1 MTTKYFMT
9 DGEKSVPLS
18 SLAPEAWTEMGT
30 GTILVKDK
38 KMGDLYSLVGI
49 VNRCVTIRGAA
60 LSSMPWSIDDMSG
73 NEIITSKDRRIEE
86 EWKWL
91 GDFTR
96 NLFLLESSMV
106 ILSRS
111 FLYEEPVTFKRNPLD
126 PPTRLRWL
134 SPLATHAN
142 WDKEI
147 GIRDFTRVLGPGD
160 ERILPYEAVA
170 YCWYPNPMGETDLAP
185 SPVQA
190 ALQSANVIASLDR
203 FAKQFFDRGAIKAT
217 ILQVEGST
225 PPKERQKLKEWWERI
240 TTGIQNAWRTEV
252 ASSAVNPVVVG
263 EGLAEIANTQITK
276 DKASDVATNMG
287 VPASLLF
294 ANAANYATASVDER
308 NFYTY
313 TITPDARLIEEE
325 MNEKFFK
332 PRGFLLTFHPEQL
345 ECFQESSVKRAQ
357 VVKILVDASMPLLE
371 SLSIAGVPISDEV
384 KAKLE
389 KLEEEKKQQQQAQLE
404 AMQNNQNNPDPNDP
418 NNGGNGGGQKPPQQK
433 PASTK
438 DEKNFRYWVKKRLSK
453 GTKAVLEEFE
463 SDELTPQDKVDI
475 AAEVLNELWDELPSE
490 EIDVKGLILQANPD
504 DDEEEVKIR
513 LPVEE
518 KVANIIAAELR
529 AQAAEVLSGNEDK
542 LDADPSSVDLGR
554 LTGSPARIA
563 TSTGSARDALR
574 QALIEGADLG
584 VKTADKQF
592 KGIGFGFDY
601 TLVNQDARKWADTY
615 SYELVRGIDE
625 TTQAHLRQSIRQWI
639 DNGLPLRN
647 LKRELAPIFGRD
659 RAELIASTEV
669 TRAYAEG
676 NRIAYAASGVVD
688 EIIWRTTMDERVCPV
703 CGPLADKKA
712 PLRTGFAGVKT
723 GFPPAHPRCRCWIA
737 PYIDVK
743 AQAISVP
750 EPIVEKDLAKKFF
763 DAGNNELTPEEEKA
777 LRLYSG
783 GSFSS
788 INKALRTGKMTE
800 SAQRNVTLIDSAMDK
815 QALQAGAA
823 VYRYDSYE
831 GIGKLAAGE
840 IDKLD
845 VKSYFSTA
853 WKDTG
858 FKKAMEVGAE
868 GSFNSHYM
876 EIVLKESIGAVSMK
890 PISKHA
896 SEAEIVLDRNIVLTL
911 DKSFTPIQ
919 NSVGKWVF
927 RVFAEYGE

>member
-9 DGEKSVPLS
+9 DGMKSVPLN
-18 SLAPEAWTEMGT
+18 SLPHEAWTELST
-30 GTILVKDK
+30 GTVTVRDK
-38 KMGDLYSLVGI
+38 KMGELYGLVGI
-49 VNRCVTIRGAA
+49 VNRCVTIRAAA
-60 LSSMPWSIDDMSG
+60 LSSLPWSIDDMTG
-73 NEIITSKDRRIEE
+73 NEIITSKDRRIDE

-111 FLYEEPVTFKRNPLD
+111 FLYEEPVAFKRTPLD

-134 SPLATHAN
+134 SPLATHPN

-225 PPKERQKLKEWWERI
+225 PVKERQKLKEWWERI

-252 ASSAVNPVVVG
+252 ASSAVNPIVVG

-276 DKASDVATNMG
+276 DKASDVATDIG

-294 ANAANYATASVDER
+294 ANAANFATASTDER

-325 MNEKFFK
+325 LNEKFFK

-345 ECFQESSVKRAQ
+345 DCFQESSVNRAK
-357 VVKILVDASMPLLE
+357 VVKILTDAQMPLLE
-371 SLSIAGVPISDEV
+371 SLTIAGVPISDEV

-389 KLEEEKKQQQQAQLE
+389 KLEEEKKVQQQAQLD
-404 AMQNNQNNPDPNDP
+404 AMANNQNGQGDPNNPNDPNDP
-418 NNGGNGGGQKPPQQK
+418 KNPSGGSKPPQK
-433 PASTK
+433 ASSTK

-463 SDELTPQDKVDI
+463 SDELTPELKVEV
-475 AAEVLNELWDELPSE
+475 AAEVLNDLWNNLPSE
-490 EIDVKGLILQANPD
+490 EIDIKGLILQANPD
-504 DDEEEVKIR
+504 DDEEEVKVR

-529 AQAAEVLSGNEDK
+529 SQAADVMSGNEDK
-542 LDADPSSVDLGR
+542 LDADASSVDLGR
-554 LTGSPARIA
+554 LTGAPARIGYA
-563 TSTGSARDALR
+563 TSSARDALR

-639 DNGLPLRN
+639 DNGLPLRS
-647 LKRELAPIFGRD
+647 LKRELVPIFGRD

-676 NRIAYAASGVVD
+676 NRIAYAASGVVE
-688 EIIWRTTMDERVCPV
+688 EIIWRTSTDERVCPV

-712 PLRTGFAGVKT
+712 PLRSGFDGVKG

-737 PYIDVK
+737 PYI
-743 AQAISVP
+743 SVP
-750 EPIVEKDLAKKFF
+750 GNAGKFEDANKPEVKSVVEMVENDIRGESVEHLYVFDQSGKKLFQTKGNAENVELTGDEYKDAILTHNHPASDKWDYPPSFSTNDVSNGIKAGLAQIRAVSTEHTYIMDFAETARGNRRFETDLMARATEVRLDIADEFKDGMTKTKWMAEREHLVWTKLAKE
-763 DAGNNELTPEEEKA
+763 NP
-777 LRLYSG
+777 
-783 GSFSS
+783 
-788 INKALRTGKMTE
+788 TE
-800 SAQRNVTLIDSAMDK
+800 IKYERV
-815 QALQAGAA
+815 
-823 VYRYDSYE
+823 VY
-831 GIGKLAAGE
+831 
-840 IDKLD
+840 
-845 VKSYFSTA
+845 
-853 WKDTG
+853 
-858 FKKAMEVGAE
+858 
-868 GSFNSHYM
+868 N
-876 EIVLKESIGAVSMK
+876 
-890 PISKHA
+890 
-896 SEAEIVLDRNIVLTL
+896 
-911 DKSFTPIQ
+911 
-919 NSVGKWVF
+919 
-927 RVFAEYGE
+927 